1 MIVSILQFKPKFG
14 DVASNFETVIKLFE
28 SFDAASSDVILLPEL
43 WSTDFYPK
51 PLENYSDLNGERTR
65 NFLTILANNYHVNII
80 AGTVIVEVDN
90 NFYNRCFAFNRQ
102 GNLITEYDK
111 IHLFS
116 MSGENEVFKAGN
128 EIPIFDIDDTRSSV
142 AVCYDIRFPELIRA
156 VALNNIS
163 ILFLPAAWPLKRLK
177 HWQILT
183 RARAIENQIFV
194 VAANSFGY
202 SAVIDPWGE
211 VLAEA
216 ETGDKIITV
225 NINLEICED
234 IKGIMNILAD
244 RRNFK
249 IKNKNV
255 DIIEMK

>member
-1 MIVSILQFKPKFG
+1 MRVSILQFKPKIG
-14 DVASNFETVIKLFE
+14 DISANFQTVTELFE

-43 WSTDFYPK
+43 WSTGFYPK
-51 PLENYSDLNGERTR
+51 PLEDFSDQNGEKTR
-65 NFLTILANNYHVNII
+65 DFLTTFANKYHTNII
-80 AGTVIVEVDN
+80 GGTVIVEVDD
-90 NFYNRCFAFNRQ
+90 NFYNRCLAFNRQ
-102 GNLITEYDK
+102 GNLIASYDK

-116 MSGENEVFKAGN
+116 MSGENEVFKCGN
-128 EIPIFDIDDTRSSV
+128 EIPIFDIDDTKVSV
-142 AVCYDIRFPELIRA
+142 AVCYDIRFPELIRE
-156 VALNNIS
+156 VSLNGIS
-163 ILFLPAAWPLKRLK
+163 VLFLPAAWPLKRLK

-202 SAVIDPWGE
+202 SAIIDPWGE

-216 ETGDKIITV
+216 ESSEEILTI
-225 NINLEICED
+225 NINLEICSN
-234 IKGIMNILAD
+234 IKSIMNVFAD
-244 RRNFK
+244 RHYFK

>member
-14 DVASNFETVIKLFE
+14 DISSNFENVIKLFE

-43 WSTDFYPK
+43 WSTGFYPK
-51 PLENYSDLNGERTR
+51 PLENFSDRNGEQTR
-65 NFLTILANNYHVNII
+65 NFLTTLANKYHTNII
-80 AGTVIVEVDN
+80 GGTVIVEIDN
-90 NFYNRCFAFNRQ
+90 YFYNRCFAFNRQ

-116 MSGENEVFKAGN
+116 MSGENKVFKAGH
-128 EIPIFDIDDTRSSV
+128 EIPIFNIDNAKVSIAT
-142 AVCYDIRFPELIRA
+142 CYDIRFPELIRA
-156 VALNNIS
+156 VALNDIS
-163 ILFLPAAWPLKRLK
+163 ILFLPAAWSLKRLQ

-194 VAANSFGY
+194 VTANSFGY

-211 VLAEA
+211 VLSEA
-216 ETGDKIITV
+216 EPGDKIVTV
-225 NINLEICED
+225 NINLEIRAD
-234 IKGIMNILAD
+234 IKGIMNVFGD

-249 IKNKNV
+249 IKNKNI
-255 DIIEMK
+255 DIIEIK